1 MVATR
6 NSLALNRG
14 IREEEIVL
22 ARYRQ
27 EFLTV
32 AWEDAATIGSE
43 LALGKNVLVA
53 YMQWEGYNSEDVV
66 LISERLVYEDIYISE
81 RLVYDVRWIH
91 RKGKRKINVDV
102 KMAGRHGNKGVISK
116 NLFRQDM
123 PYFQDGWPVDMVF
136 NPLGIIYGRS
146 SGHYSLVTQQPLR
159 GRANQGG
166 HRVGEI
172 EVWALKGFGVA
183 RSRITIFGSIT
194 ESFPYI

>member
-1 MVATR
+1 MHKKPQVR
-6 NSLALNRG
+6 RGKCIKKGQILVNS
-14 IREEEIVL
+14 
-22 ARYRQ
+22 
-27 EFLTV
+27 
-32 AWEDAATIGSE
+32 AATIGSE

-91 RKGKRKINVDV
+91 RKGVSSYNLEKIRIYILQKRKINVDV

-136 NPLGIIYGRS
+136 NPLG
-146 SGHYSLVTQQPLR
+146 VP
-159 GRANQGG
+159 
-166 HRVGEI
+166 
-172 EVWALKGFGVA
+172 
-183 RSRITIFGSIT
+183 
-194 ESFPYI
+194 P